1 MSAPNTAPKSNA
13 SLFLRI
19 ALAWGL
25 VGLPLIWGV
34 SETVKK
40 SLLLFK

>member
-1 MSAPNTAPKSNA
+1 MTTPA
-13 SLFLRI
+13 SRVPLAVRI
-19 ALAWGL
+19 AVAWGL
-25 VGLPLIWGV
+25 VGLPLLWGV

>member
-1 MSAPNTAPKSNA
+1 MNSIKIR
-13 SLFLRI
+13 LI
-19 ALAWGL
+19 IAWGL
-25 VGLPLIWGV
+25 VGTPLLWGV

>member
-1 MSAPNTAPKSNA
+1 MTEPKSNVR
-13 SLFLRI
+13 LLLRI
-19 ALAWGL
+19 ALSWGL
-25 VGLPLIWGV
+25 VGLPLLWGV

>member
-1 MSAPNTAPKSNA
+1 MTEPKKPNV
-13 SLFLRI
+13 LLVLRI
-19 ALAWGL
+19 VLAWGV
-25 VGLPLIWGV
+25 VGLPLLWGV

>member
-1 MSAPNTAPKSNA
+1 MS
-13 SLFLRI
+13 SLKLRLAI
-19 ALAWGL
+19 AWGL
-25 VGLPLIWGV
+25 VGIPLIWGI